1 LTTEQTPPAAPR
13 PGRRVFTVEEL
24 STLVPGLGTIMP
36 DIGIR
41 TWKLYYAAKAGNW
54 TLANFQVNEIRG
66 LMMRGAFTR
75 PNYESDLKSYVD
87 ETWTKVKDAVAKK
100 DFAEFDTVFQA
111 AIKEANEY
119 HDGSNHA
126 YIQWKLPDS
135 PPPDLDLTPRD

>member
-1 LTTEQTPPAAPR
+1 MTTEQTPPAAPR
-13 PGRRVFTVEEL
+13 PGRRVFTIEEL
-24 STLVPGLGTIMP
+24 SNLAPGLGTIMP
-36 DIGIR
+36 DIGTR

-75 PNYESDLKSYVD
+75 PNYEDDLKSYID

-100 DFAEFDTVFQA
+100 DFAEFDTVFHA
-111 AIKEANEY
+111 AIAMANEY

-126 YIQWKLPDS
+126 YIQWKLPDY